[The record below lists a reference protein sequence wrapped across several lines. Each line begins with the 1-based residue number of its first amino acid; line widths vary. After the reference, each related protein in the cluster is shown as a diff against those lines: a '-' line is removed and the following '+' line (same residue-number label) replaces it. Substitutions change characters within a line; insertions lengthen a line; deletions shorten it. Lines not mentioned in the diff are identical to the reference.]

1 MVLFQFYCLPNDCR
15 VFSSD
20 ALCKTMLRVKWII
33 PCKLFISWNLDIH
46 VSMDSKLDLMLLH
59 HSMKLIYCL
68 SRTVMLSRF
77 FILLLFFSIIDLV
90 MRMHY
95 GFILCKCNR
104 NSYCYSL
111 SYCYGSFLYVFFF
124 FFFLSSFVIL
134 MILKWRM
141 LRSKEAYR
149 LPHEKSIFYMNYLF

>member
-1 MVLFQFYCLPNDCR
+1 MYIYKYVNFPFHYSKKKRKMVLFQFYCLPNDCR

-77 FILLLFFSIIDLV
+77 FILLFFFIIDLV

-124 FFFLSSFVIL
+124 FFL
-134 MILKWRM
+134 
-141 LRSKEAYR
+141 
-149 LPHEKSIFYMNYLF
+149 IFICDTDDTEMKNVKI